1 MQINHHQQ
9 FSLLSQSDLVRHMK
23 LNNAGES
30 QTEGNVIFIKKF
42 IDPITRYFFKYFIDV
57 G

>member
-1 MQINHHQQ
+1 MQINHQQQ